1 MVLMQTFYIYK
12 DRWYLIGLFMFLI
25 FMDGWEWCRSAR
37 GNDAAVH
44 VRTHLESSTSV
55 YGLSHGDSCLLILDD
70 YLNTCTF
77 VNYSPTE
84 RNIYWKWP
92 LLTPSLKIPYVTI
105 FNIPLYSLLLF
116 IAAIYF
122 FPAICLALQIL
133 ELYN

>member
-37 GNDAAVH
+37 AHAFGVIDF
-44 VRTHLESSTSV
+44 
-55 YGLSHGDSCLLILDD
+55 CLWLVPWRFLRECPWLILDD

-105 FNIPLYSLLLF
+105 FNIPLYTLLLF
-116 IAAIYF
+116 IAAIYL